1 MALWHRVNLRNAAK
15 YDKITL
21 LRELVQRSS
30 VKFVP
35 ICYSTSGPNS
45 FFYVEDAEAARAL
58 KVNSS
63 VFASLEAS
71 PDPKLFQWPKNV

>member
-21 LRELVQRSS
+21 LRELVQRSA

-63 VFASLEAS
+63 VFCFTGSQSRSETFSVA
-71 PDPKLFQWPKNV
+71 